1 MSSQL
6 PQSSLGTG
14 NVWTQ
19 LMDGL
24 MGRVTARSCPCGAGV
39 VRVPRPGAWRR
50 REDSF
55 LGMELGLESLPRKEA
70 GVGVGGRGGDKG
82 RESQKRL
89 QHSSTSPG
97 GPSQDTGM
105 PGLLCSSLLWPESP
119 PPTQVGKDAGATLNL
134 SEGSRRLLTMGIS
147 TASHARSPRWRETS
161 SGHQLGLP
169 HRGES
174 NPAFQRGTCYTAGS
188 TRALTAE
195 PSNSPGRRQQ
205 QLAGKGEW
213 LGNVRC
219 QDDPCAIKTKLNSIW
234 DARPRAPQRP
244 VLWFSS
250 ELATVSQRGFILK
263 EEENSIC

>member
-1 MSSQL
+1 MASQL

-14 NVWTQ
+14 DVWTQ

-39 VRVPRPGAWRR
+39 VRDPRPGAWRK

-55 LGMELGLESLPRKEA
+55 LGMELGLELLPRKGA

-82 RESQKRL
+82 QESQKRL

-105 PGLLCSSLLWPESP
+105 PGSLCSSLLWPKSP
-119 PPTQVGKDAGATLNL
+119 LPTQVGKDAGATLNL
-134 SEGSRRLLTMGIS
+134 SEGSRALLTMGLS
-147 TASHARSPRWRETS
+147 TASHARPPRWRETF

-174 NPAFQRGTCYTAGS
+174 NPAFQGYLLYCRIHQGLDS
-188 TRALTAE
+188 
-195 PSNSPGRRQQ
+195 
-205 QLAGKGEW
+205 
-213 LGNVRC
+213 
-219 QDDPCAIKTKLNSIW
+219 
-234 DARPRAPQRP
+234 
-244 VLWFSS
+244 
-250 ELATVSQRGFILK
+250 
-263 EEENSIC
+263 